1 MKQHWIGGECT
12 GQANRPPIDIINPAT
27 EEVFE
32 QVMDGSSED
41 AEAAVAAAG
50 KAFGIWRRMS
60 AVSRGE
66 LLHEVADRLKRRTG
80 EIARILT
87 LEGGK
92 PLKEN
97 IDEIGWSAACFHYY
111 AEIGRNSR
119 GRVIPSI
126 EPTQLSMV
134 LKEPYGV
141 AVCIVPYNYPLLLM
155 AWKVAPALAAGNT
168 VIIKPSSI
176 TPLST
181 LALTECFEVLP
192 PGTVNIVT
200 GSGEE
205 MGNALVTHPDTRVV
219 AFTGSTLTGKK
230 IALQCA
236 ERFKKV
242 TLEMGGK
249 DPFVVC
255 EDSDIKVAARAVAWA
270 ACLNAGQ
277 VCTSSERI
285 YVHSSVADRF
295 LEALAEFT
303 GTLRLGPG
311 LEPTTDIGPLARDH
325 YRRKVEEQIE
335 EARKQGAVI
344 LTGGK
349 RPPGFHK
356 GYYYEPTVMTNV
368 THSMRLMRE
377 ETFGPVAPVMVYQD
391 FNEAIRLAQDTP
403 YGLGAVLFTRDA
415 LKAKIFFE
423 EVKAGSIWINDPLTD
438 NDAGPFGG
446 MKMSG
451 MGRELGL
458 EGLEEFMETKH
469 VHWDFI
475 QQEKPWWFPYKRDV

>member
-1 MKQHWIGGECT
+1 MKLHWIGGEWL
-12 GQANRPPIDIINPAT
+12 GQANREPINIINPAT

-32 QVMDGSSED
+32 QVLDGSRKD
-41 AEAAVAAAG
+41 ADAAVAAAN
-50 KAFGIWRRMS
+50 KAFGVWRRMP

-66 LLHEVADRLKRRTG
+66 LLHEVADRLKART
-80 EIARILT
+80 EDLARLLT

-97 IDEIGWSAACFHYY
+97 LDEVGWCVACFRYY
-111 AEIGRNSR
+111 AELGRNSR
-119 GRVIPSI
+119 GRVIPSV
-126 EPTQLSMV
+126 EPTQLAMV

-176 TPLST
+176 TPLAT
-181 LALTECFEVLP
+181 LALSACFEVLP
-192 PGTVNIVT
+192 PGAVNIIT

-205 MGNALVTHPDTRVV
+205 IGHALVAHPDTHVV
-219 AFTGSTLTGKK
+219 AFTGSTGTGRK
-230 IALQCA
+230 IARQCA
-236 ERFKKV
+236 ESFKKV

-255 EDSDIKVAARAVAWA
+255 EDSDVEVAARAVAWA
-270 ACLNAGQ
+270 AFLNAGQ

-285 YVHSSVADRF
+285 YVQRSIADRF
-295 LEALAEFT
+295 LEALVNFT
-303 GTLRLGPG
+303 NTLRIGPG
-311 LEPTTDIGPLARDH
+311 IDPSTDIGPLARHH
-325 YRRKVEEQIE
+325 YRRKVEEHVE
-335 EARKQGAVI
+335 EARKLGAVV
-344 LTGGK
+344 LAGGK
-349 RPPGFHK
+349 RPAGFQK
-356 GYYYEPTVMTNV
+356 GYYYEPTVLANV
-368 THSMRLMRE
+368 TPSMKVMNE
-377 ETFGPVAPVMVYQD
+377 ETFGPVAPVMVYND
-391 FNEAIRLAQDTP
+391 FDEAIRLAQGTQ

-415 LKAKIFFE
+415 LKAKTFFE

-451 MGRELGL
+451 LGRELGL

-469 VHWDFI
+469 VHWDFV
-475 QQEKPWWFPYKRDV
+475 QQEKPWWYPYKRG

>member
-1 MKQHWIGGECT
+1 MKQHWISGEWM
-12 GQANRPPIDIINPAT
+12 GQAEREPIDIINPAT

-32 QVMDGSSED
+32 QVLNGSRKD
-41 AEAAVAAAG
+41 TDAAVLAAN
-50 KAFGIWRRMS
+50 KAFDIWRQMP
-60 AVSRGE
+60 APSRCE
-66 LLHEVADRLKRRTG
+66 LLHEVADRMKARIE
-80 EIARILT
+80 EIARLMT

-97 IDEIGWSAACFHYY
+97 IDEVGWCVTCFNYY

-126 EPTQLSMV
+126 ESTQLSMV

-141 AVCIVPYNYPLLLM
+141 VVCIVPYNYPLLLM

-168 VIIKPSSI
+168 VIIKPSEA

-181 LALTECFEVLP
+181 LALSECFAALP
-192 PGTVNIVT
+192 PGTVNIITGDGEVT
-200 GSGEE
+200 GQS
-205 MGNALVTHPDTRVV
+205 LVTHPETHVV
-219 AFTGSTLTGKK
+219 AFTGSTATGRT
-230 IALQCA
+230 IARLCA
-236 ERFKKV
+236 EQFKKV

-255 EDSDIKVAARAVAWA
+255 EESDVAVAARGVAWA
-270 ACLNAGQ
+270 AFLNAGQ

-285 YVHSSVADRF
+285 YRQRSIADRF
-295 LEALAEFT
+295 LEELVNFT
-303 GTLRLGPG
+303 RTLRIGPG
-311 LEPTTDIGPLARDH
+311 WEPSTDIGPLARER
-325 YRRKVEEQIE
+325 YRHKVEEHVE
-335 EARKQGAVI
+335 EAVKMGALV

-349 RPPGFHK
+349 RPVGLPK
-356 GYYYEPTVMTNV
+356 GYYYEPTVLTNV
-368 THSMRLMRE
+368 THAMKVMRE
-377 ETFGPVAPVMVYQD
+377 ETFGPVAPVMIYDD
-391 FNEAIRLAQDTP
+391 FDEAVRLAKDTP

-415 LKAKIFFE
+415 AKAKTFFE
-423 EVKAGSIWINDPLTD
+423 AVKAGTIWINDPLTD

-458 EGLEEFMETKH
+458 EGLEEFTETKH
-469 VHWDFI
+469 VHWDFV
-475 QQEKPWWFPYKRDV
+475 QQVKPWWYPYH